1 MTREINV
8 LWSTQ
13 MTSPELHGGRR
24 QLTSKVVF
32 EWATAHP
39 KMAMIPE
46 GYTDAPER

>member
-1 MTREINV
+1 MGKDICHQAW
-8 LWSTQ
+8 L
-13 MTSPELHGGRR
+13 PEFDNSQGGRR